1 MKASILAV
9 GTEITT
15 GQILNKN
22 ASVLSQNLNAHGIT
36 VLAHVAVPD
45 DRQLILDALIFLES
59 QADIIFVTGGLGPT
73 SDDFTRE
80 LISEWSQLPLEFH
93 ESSWLHVQQ
102 RLTSRGFTVREM
114 QRQQCF
120 FPRTSHILTNSQ
132 GTANAFY
139 FKTQRPTGSKTVFVL
154 PGPPREIDSIW
165 HEYLV
170 PLLENMTAGLIK
182 LTTKSWDT
190 LGLGESDVAAIVEAE
205 LTNFVGKINV
215 AENII
220 IGYRVHLPYV
230 EVKISFS
237 ESIAADAKPL
247 LDIIDKSLCKI
258 TITKDF
264 VDLAALVAN
273 KVKALD
279 FAFYDFV
286 SQGFLQQRLQP
297 FLKNLHDFSWKQ
309 STESL
314 PVDFFVHE
322 TNFMSLLPLETQE
335 KCLLMFDYQGYKHQQ
350 IIESP
355 YKSSLMADRSKQ
367 YFAEMAVIHL
377 AKFKGA
383 EAVTVDQS

>member
-22 ASVLSQNLNAHGIT
+22 ASAISQKLNTYGVS

-45 DRQLILDALIFLES
+45 DRQLILDALVFLEL

-80 LISEWSQLPLEFH
+80 LISEWSQLPLEFN
-93 ESSWLHVQQ
+93 EASWLHVNQ
-102 RLTSRGFTVREM
+102 RLTSRGFSVREM

-139 FKTQRPTGSKTVFVL
+139 FKTQRPSGNKTVFVL

-165 HEYLV
+165 HEHLV
-170 PLLENMTAGLIK
+170 PLLQGMTANVIK

-190 LGLGESDVAAIVEAE
+190 LGLGESDVAAIVEAD
-205 LTNFVGKINV
+205 LAHFAGKTSG
-215 AENII
+215 AEKIK

-237 ESIAADAKPL
+237 ESYAADAKPL
-247 LDIIDKSLCKI
+247 LESIDKSLSKI
-258 TITKDF
+258 TVTKDF
-264 VDLAALVAN
+264 VDLAALVTN

-297 FLKNLHDFSWKQ
+297 FLKNLPDFSWKQ

-314 PVDFFVHE
+314 PVDFFTHE
-322 TNFMSLLPLETQE
+322 TNFMSLLPLETQQ
-335 KCLLMFDYQGYKHQQ
+335 KCLVMFDYQGHKHQQ
-350 IIESP
+350 VIESP
-355 YKSSLMADRSKQ
+355 FKSSLMADRTRQ
-367 YFAEMAVIHL
+367 YFAEMAVIQL
-377 AKFKGA
+377 AKFNGA
-383 EAVTVDQS
+383 EALTVDQS